1 MEIMTNCAKIVH
13 TKTNE
18 GSSFWNKRASPIT
31 ITADENKMRNANK
44 QKSECPWFLST
55 EKQTQKR
62 AKNKIQWNHLKQWNL
77 IITKRICGVYAL
89 DNNLSDQK
97 QFDN

>member
-1 MEIMTNCAKIVH
+1 MTKCANIVH

-44 QKSECPWFLST
+44 QKSECP
-55 EKQTQKR
+55 
-62 AKNKIQWNHLKQWNL
+62 
-77 IITKRICGVYAL
+77 
-89 DNNLSDQK
+89 
-97 QFDN
+97 